1 MDKRT
6 KACFNAYGYIPF
18 KIDINKYCNAPGIPN
33 IMAVKVINEGLN
45 SRWYAGSGIYRH
57 VWLIKTDKVHLDEWD
72 TFVDA
77 SKVEGKKA
85 TVNLHTILHN
95 ANKREAVGNLKIQIL
110 SPQGKDVY
118 STTKQVNIAGE
129 GSTPLSLSFEIKKP
143 ELWSVDSPHLYTAR
157 ISVRSEQQESDQ
169 ITVPFGIR
177 TIEFSAKEGFLLN
190 GKPLKL
196 KGGCLHH
203 DNGLLGAAAFDRAEE
218 RKVELMK
225 ANGFNAVRCSHNLP
239 SEYFLQACD
248 RLGLLC
254 NR

>member
-1 MDKRT
+1 MIHSSNTGPLYIGSPYCRCNWAALLIQAFLVRLFRRLQT
-6 KACFNAYGYIPF
+6 LLPSTGYI
-18 KIDINKYCNAPGIPN
+18 
-33 IMAVKVINEGLN
+33 
-45 SRWYAGSGIYRH
+45 
-57 VWLIKTDKVHLDEWD
+57 
-72 TFVDA
+72 DA

-95 ANKREAVGNLKIQIL
+95 ANKRETVGNLYIQIL

-177 TIEFSAKEGFLLN
+177 AIEFSAKEGFLLN

-248 RLGLLC
+248 RLD
-254 NR
+254 RKSVV